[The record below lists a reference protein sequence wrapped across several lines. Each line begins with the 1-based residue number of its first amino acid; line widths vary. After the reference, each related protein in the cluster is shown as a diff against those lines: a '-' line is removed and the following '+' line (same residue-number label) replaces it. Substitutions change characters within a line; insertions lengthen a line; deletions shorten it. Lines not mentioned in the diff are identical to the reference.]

1 MYTLFY
7 PFCRDLELAKKRA
20 AESYQELAGLRQC
33 LDESIRESVAFAP
46 SSQPTR
52 PAVSAA
58 STSSATEMDDA
69 HLDVSMAQV
78 DQLMNQ
84 FQESFTGFGATANIE
99 STGRPELSFS
109 RMSQSANMDDSSA
122 FDAFLERYSDKLVDM
137 VGEKLI
143 SKMNAKR

>member
-1 MYTLFY
+1 M
-7 PFCRDLELAKKRA
+7 ELAKKRA

-46 SSQPTR
+46 SSQRTR
-52 PAVSAA
+52 PAVASAS

-78 DQLMNQ
+78 DQLLNQ
-84 FQESFTGFGATANIE
+84 FQESFTGFGATANVE

-122 FDAFLERYSDKLVDM
+122 FDAFLERYSEKLVDM

>member
-1 MYTLFY
+1 MY
-7 PFCRDLELAKKRA
+7 RDLELAKKRA

-46 SSQPTR
+46 PSNRHPTR
-52 PAVSAA
+52 PAVSAS
-58 STSSATEMDDA
+58 STSSATETDDI

-78 DQLMNQ
+78 DQLLNQ
-84 FQESFTGFGATANIE
+84 FQESFTGFGATAHAE
-99 STGRPELSFS
+99 TTARAELSFS

-122 FDAFLERYSDKLVDM
+122 FDAFLERYSEKLVDM

>member
-1 MYTLFY
+1 M
-7 PFCRDLELAKKRA
+7 AKKRA
-20 AESYQELAGLRQC
+20 AESYQELAGLRQY
-33 LDESIRESVAFAP
+33 LDESIRGSAAFAP
-46 SSQPTR
+46 SSQPAR
-52 PAVSAA
+52 PAASAS

-78 DQLMNQ
+78 DQLLNQ

-99 STGRPELSFS
+99 NTGRPELSFS